1 MQTDLTNLLI
11 QGFAGGITGYV
22 TNNYALNMLFR
33 EYTPLKLGGVIK
45 KTKTEFIAAIS
56 ELVERDLLSP
66 SHLKSEI
73 LKDETLEEWNR
84 LFGSLWDEF
93 FQAEFQQKP
102 IQEIPGV
109 QKALPI
115 WIHSLVEDGLQPLQ
129 DGSLAVPE
137 IKIESL
143 LSKDSFSF
151 LFKRLITQSIAEAQQ
166 GKMLDSFLISLTAP
180 LNGKSLTDFLSRNEI
195 ENLEHT
201 LHNFLSQSTDAI
213 QKDPALL
220 TDALK
225 ELTERQEIPAL
236 LANWGSKWGNQALS
250 ARLSEEQGVEWMNLI
265 HGLLTHALEPDTLA
279 SLSTQIRDAFLS
291 SGLLDQPIMSWFEA
305 DTQASMKEFFHE
317 PYNRAFDQFQCFLGE
332 QEEEIRKR
340 LKRAAQTELDQQ
352 SGMLASMIK
361 GPLFSYL
368 DTMNIPNLIEG
379 FRSLGEEKIQDAL
392 SNRPASDWIPLP
404 TQEAV
409 QSILQSGLIQIDEQL
424 EKLLEKGLE
433 KTPVQLLGENWATRY
448 NENGKC
454 KLLEIIVSFALS
466 KLADHDAQNTLMSTA
481 LGSVMDQ
488 PWSQETAFTLLHTVK
503 RLDLQPMQQA
513 INSLD
518 GNLYDTIKEK
528 SIPDEIWQSIL
539 KNPNLQTS
547 LESQG
552 LDLMKGQIQQPLDH
566 FLARFNQRESR
577 DFFGERLIGMI
588 ENHGEDFLE
597 GKVQELVKTNLQS
610 RDEEEIVELA
620 HDFIGRELQP
630 ITKFGFLLG
639 VIAGII
645 MALFPL
651 PKTLM
656 IGPIDLFPI
665 GIFALVGVTTNWIAL
680 QMIFKPYKEIRW
692 LKKVPF
698 FKHFSHGYLMK
709 NQRVFA
715 ENLAQFVDESLLN
728 RNMIQQLFSDQKK
741 NLKQRWM
748 DWLPTR
754 ISSWLQPQVK
764 KGHGQLASAFT
775 SQIQTTLST
784 HAEEWSNSITEN
796 LRERSIPLDNENLQ
810 NWFEENGTPLIQKGW
825 AKWQESHQNEALSSW
840 ISPQV
845 ISAILQPILQNQAA
859 SFPTHLFW
867 DNRDLALKPILISP
881 FKLNKSECLEDLL
894 FGLPVS
900 FLRDHQDQLIPSL
913 FEKGVNGIQNHEQ
926 SLADRLNQSVQ
937 GQLNFLQRGGF
948 VIMGGPALLGKILH
962 RALFD
967 ELPAF
972 LNQNSDN
979 LAKSFDPVIEE
990 LLVRQP
996 SIDWK
1001 ITKSSQ
1007 ASIGKIGKTIF
1018 NELPSLQGKLPL
1030 TEKRLNDSIHSLIEA
1045 EQAWLAPAL
1054 AEGISN
1060 LSQPV
1065 LKAITIQDLLSI
1077 LPNEGK
1083 TNIWRSMSST
1093 EEYPSIIKKGWGEIT
1108 HTLGRNTVIGDWIP
1122 ESLMADQLN
1131 SLLHLIGSDS
1141 AFTELFETVLESAI
1155 PGVTSHLGENA
1166 NLIEWLS
1173 ANSFDP
1179 LYRATHAHLP
1189 ALLATLSFQ
1198 DHIVHE
1204 VDALSPQGI
1213 HQLFL
1218 SFAGKYFLRLE
1229 IYGLFG
1235 AVFGLHPVLPA
1246 LALVSEG
1253 WETVKRKQKKGVS

>member
-1 MQTDLTNLLI
+1 M
-11 QGFAGGITGYV
+11 
-22 TNNYALNMLFR
+22 
-33 EYTPLKLGGVIK
+33 
-45 KTKTEFIAAIS
+45 
-56 ELVERDLLSP
+56 
-66 SHLKSEI
+66 
-73 LKDETLEEWNR
+73 
-84 LFGSLWDEF
+84 
-93 FQAEFQQKP
+93 
-102 IQEIPGV
+102 
-109 QKALPI
+109 
-115 WIHSLVEDGLQPLQ
+115 
-129 DGSLAVPE
+129 
-137 IKIESL
+137 
-143 LSKDSFSF
+143 
-151 LFKRLITQSIAEAQQ
+151 
-166 GKMLDSFLISLTAP
+166 
-180 LNGKSLTDFLSRNEI
+180 
-195 ENLEHT
+195 
-201 LHNFLSQSTDAI
+201 
-213 QKDPALL
+213 
-220 TDALK
+220 
-225 ELTERQEIPAL
+225 
-236 LANWGSKWGNQALS
+236 
-250 ARLSEEQGVEWMNLI
+250 
-265 HGLLTHALEPDTLA
+265 
-279 SLSTQIRDAFLS
+279 
-291 SGLLDQPIMSWFEA
+291 
-305 DTQASMKEFFHE
+305 
-317 PYNRAFDQFQCFLGE
+317 
-332 QEEEIRKR
+332 
-340 LKRAAQTELDQQ
+340 
-352 SGMLASMIK
+352 
-361 GPLFSYL
+361 
-368 DTMNIPNLIEG
+368 
-379 FRSLGEEKIQDAL
+379 
-392 SNRPASDWIPLP
+392 
-404 TQEAV
+404 
-409 QSILQSGLIQIDEQL
+409 
-424 EKLLEKGLE
+424 
-433 KTPVQLLGENWATRY
+433 
-448 NENGKC
+448 
-454 KLLEIIVSFALS
+454 
-466 KLADHDAQNTLMSTA
+466 
-481 LGSVMDQ
+481 
-488 PWSQETAFTLLHTVK
+488 
-503 RLDLQPMQQA
+503 
-513 INSLD
+513 
-518 GNLYDTIKEK
+518 
-528 SIPDEIWQSIL
+528 
-539 KNPNLQTS
+539 
-547 LESQG
+547 
-552 LDLMKGQIQQPLDH
+552 
-566 FLARFNQRESR
+566 
-577 DFFGERLIGMI
+577 
-588 ENHGEDFLE
+588 
-597 GKVQELVKTNLQS
+597 
-610 RDEEEIVELA
+610 
-620 HDFIGRELQP
+620 
-630 ITKFGFLLG
+630 
-639 VIAGII
+639 
-645 MALFPL
+645 
-651 PKTLM
+651 
-656 IGPIDLFPI
+656 
-665 GIFALVGVTTNWIAL
+665 
-680 QMIFKPYKEIRW
+680 
-692 LKKVPF
+692 
-698 FKHFSHGYLMK
+698 
-709 NQRVFA
+709 
-715 ENLAQFVDESLLN
+715 
-728 RNMIQQLFSDQKK
+728 
-741 NLKQRWM
+741 
-748 DWLPTR
+748 
-754 ISSWLQPQVK
+754 
-764 KGHGQLASAFT
+764 
-775 SQIQTTLST
+775 
-784 HAEEWSNSITEN
+784 
-796 LRERSIPLDNENLQ
+796 
-810 NWFEENGTPLIQKGW
+810 
-825 AKWQESHQNEALSSW
+825 
-840 ISPQV
+840 
-845 ISAILQPILQNQAA
+845 
-859 SFPTHLFW
+859 
-867 DNRDLALKPILISP
+867 
-881 FKLNKSECLEDLL
+881 